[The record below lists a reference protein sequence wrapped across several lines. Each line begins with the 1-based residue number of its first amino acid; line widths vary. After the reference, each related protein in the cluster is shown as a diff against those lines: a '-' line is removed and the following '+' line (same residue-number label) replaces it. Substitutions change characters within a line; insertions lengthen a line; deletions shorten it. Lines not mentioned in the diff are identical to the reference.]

1 MDGACRIREVYGT
14 RIHIFKRKNQKEKVH
29 LADPGVSEWI
39 ILKCKGMIVGLATV
53 LILLRMEIIGGLL

>member
-1 MDGACRIREVYGT
+1 MEHVESVKYMGHEYTFLIE
-14 RIHIFKRKNQKEKVH
+14 KNQKEKVH

>member
-1 MDGACRIREVYGT
+1 M
-14 RIHIFKRKNQKEKVH
+14 
-29 LADPGVSEWI
+29 ADPGVNGWI